1 MSDFLLRLR
10 HELLTENLIPM
21 NNNKPP
27 ALLNILR
34 QLAKVDRFMYMIC
47 TEATNFYLD
56 KSPDGTAAIGW
67 DTSDPG
73 KLALSIGTEC
83 IMGGEQVIAFVLA
96 HEYAHFFR
104 HHIDDGLYNKYSDH
118 KAANIVEDS
127 MIDDMVLQQG
137 SFAGVRVKTPFPV
150 YTLHTE
156 TFGGMKQNC
165 LEVLAGEK
173 YEGPELSKNV
183 YDWYLKNKDKIKQ
196 NFKDQN
202 KDKGKGEEGEEGD
215 DEDQN
220 QQGKQGPQY
229 PKVGDIVLNQKTGEY
244 GRVTSVDQSGQKVNG
259 VIPMDKAAAEAEV
272 AKMGGV

>member
-1 MSDFLLRLR
+1 MSDFLLSLR

-56 KSPDGTAAIGW
+56 KSPNGTAAIGW

-73 KLALSIGTEC
+73 KLALSIGPKC

-96 HEYAHFFR
+96 HEFAHFFR
-104 HHIDDGLYNKYSDH
+104 HHIDEGLFHRYSDH
-118 KAANIVEDS
+118 EAANIVEDS
-127 MIDDMVLQQG
+127 MIDDTVLKQG
-137 SFAGVRVKTPFPV
+137 SFAGIRVKTPFPV
-150 YTLHTE
+150 FTLHTE

-165 LEVLAGEK
+165 LEALAGEK
-173 YEGPELSKNV
+173 YEGPELSKDV

-202 KDKGKGEEGEEGD
+202 KDQKKEEGD
-215 DEDQN
+215 GDDQQ

-229 PKVGDIVLNQKTGEY
+229 PKVGDIVFNKKTGEY
-244 GRVTSVDQSGQKVNG
+244 GKVTSIDPSGQKVNG

-272 AKMGGV
+272 TKAGGV